1 MSASSSNLKGPA
13 GAVPEPKPGGMQT
26 IRMSKDHTM
35 PATPE
40 HSKPVRKPQAMLAT
54 ITWLVGIAVL
64 ALGFGWLYWYVAVE
78 RNELPWGALLL
89 IPCVAVIAAVT
100 FRNHFS
106 R

>member
-1 MSASSSNLKGPA
+1 MNN
-13 GAVPEPKPGGMQT
+13 
-26 IRMSKDHTM
+26 DHTM

-40 HSKPVRKPQAMLAT
+40 QSKTAHKTSHPMLAT
-54 ITWLVGIAVL
+54 FTWLVGIGVL
-64 ALGFGWLYWYVAVE
+64 ALGFGTLYWYVAIE

>member
-1 MSASSSNLKGPA
+1 
-13 GAVPEPKPGGMQT
+13 MQA
-26 IRMSKDHTM
+26 IRMNHDHTM

-40 HSKPVRKPQAMLAT
+40 QSKPAHKSSHAMLAT

-64 ALGFGWLYWYVAVE
+64 LLGFGTLYWYVAIE

>member
-1 MSASSSNLKGPA
+1 
-13 GAVPEPKPGGMQT
+13 
-26 IRMSKDHTM
+26 M

-40 HSKPVRKPQAMLAT
+40 HSKNARKPSQAVLAT
-54 ITWLVGIAVL
+54 ITWLVGIGVL
-64 ALGFGWLYWYVAVE
+64 VLGFGGLYWYVAIE

-100 FRNHFS
+100 FRNYFS